1 MTSIPNNKNGREDE
15 GQPNADRRRFIQGAA
30 AAGALGA
37 VTMMPALAEP
47 QPPQQ
52 EVEDPKPPAGLG
64 PHAQLDARFP
74 MSYETS
80 VTEGVRVL
88 TTFFAAQSRRDLRGM
103 ARMLHFPLGT
113 FEGSEAVVV
122 ESEDEFMTKT
132 PASMNLSEHPERF
145 TDHDSFLQPG
155 CYDSFEGLEVFG
167 SDPIRTN
174 LSMTYARYN
183 SSGNKLLV
191 CQGIYCVTNN
201 DGKWA
206 IELMSTIFTPSI
218 IFGPVYQDGVT
229 ASIRSRVNHDM
240 SYDVSDKGID
250 ATTPQLGRTLSI
262 PGSSWSASPGG
273 KAMDSYKV
281 KGIKSRLQIRNT
293 TPEDLAKMKPSANP
307 MSDYNSYRALWNQI
321 GIGPWGG
328 IYGLHPYT
336 RALHTTYDKVHMFNG
351 IARFTAG
358 GEEMDQ
364 NYDLQVFTYRQN
376 RWGLA
381 GLLASMSRH
390 DRANDV
396 RT

>member
-1 MTSIPNNKNGREDE
+1 MADQDG
-15 GQPNADRRRFIQGAA
+15 GQSNPDRRRFIQGAA
-30 AAGALGA
+30 AAGVLGA
-37 VTMMPALAEP
+37 VTAMPTLAQSP
-47 QPPQQ
+47 QL
-52 EVEDPKPPAGLG
+52 ELADPRPPAGLG
-64 PHAQLDARFP
+64 THAQLDARFP

-80 VTEGVRVL
+80 VTEGVKSR
-88 TTFFAAQSRRDLRGM
+88 TFFAAQSRRDLKGM

-122 ESEDEFMTKT
+122 ESEDQFMTKT
-132 PASMNLSEHPERF
+132 PPSMNLSEHPERF

-183 SSGNKLLV
+183 SNGNKLLV

-201 DGKWA
+201 DGKWG
-206 IELMSTIFTPSI
+206 IELMSTIFTPAI
-218 IFGPVYQDGVT
+218 VFGPVYQDGVT
-229 ASIRSRVNHDM
+229 AAIRSRVNHDM

-281 KGIKSRLQIRNT
+281 KGVKSRLQIRNT

-307 MSDYNSYRALWNQI
+307 MSRLQFPAARS
-321 GIGPWGG
+321 GIRSGSVPWEG
-328 IYGLHPYT
+328 IYGLQPYT

-351 IARFTAG
+351 ISRFTGGRRGDGPKLRFAG
-358 GEEMDQ
+358 VYLPAE
-364 NYDLQVFTYRQN
+364 
-376 RWGLA
+376 
-381 GLLASMSRH
+381 
-390 DRANDV
+390 
-396 RT
+396 